1 MKARITLI
9 FIFILYNVNV
19 FSQKDLTVQ
28 TKISNDTIG
37 FFDVLIVHFEA
48 NNSEAEFKAP
58 NFKDF
63 EIYKPREHN
72 VSVSYQNDLKISK
85 TIYTYYLKPKRMG
98 KLILESV
105 IFDNNE
111 KSFETKPMIIQV
123 NGTTLVNDPLKDE
136 NKIFCVAHISNYN
149 PYCYQPVTIDY
160 KLYFDDDIVPK
171 VLLADFDAQYL
182 KEFLIQTIDVKA
194 DITKE
199 LYNGKEYNCSLIKKD
214 VIRFKQLYDIYIKN
228 KIIITYKTNSIPYT
242 NIGFDNTSKII
253 LPVISKRI
261 VSKRFEYDYKFPFNI
276 TSYGDYKLEVLYP
289 KQTKIKKDKIIEI
302 SLQLY
307 GEGFIDDNT
316 IPLINIPGT
325 FEIILNTIKNDHV
338 VEKDKIKSIATRI
351 YKIKPLSEGNY
362 TFYPAQF
369 NFYNENSNEKKAIY
383 SKEFKLS
390 VR

>member
-1 MKARITLI
+1 MKARISFI
-9 FIFILYNVNV
+9 FIFILYNVAV
-19 FSQKDLTVQ
+19 FSQEDLTVQ

-48 NNSEAEFKAP
+48 NNFEVEFKTP
-58 NFKDF
+58 TFKDF
-63 EIYKPREHN
+63 EIYKPLELS
-72 VSVSYQNDLKISK
+72 VSVSYQSDLKISNK
-85 TIYTYYLKPKRMG
+85 IYTYYLKPKRSG

-105 IFDNNE
+105 TFYNNE

-123 NGTTLVNDPLKDE
+123 NGSTLVNNPLKDE

-171 VLLADFDAQYL
+171 VLLADFDALYL
-182 KEFLIQTIDVKA
+182 KEFLIQTIDIKA
-194 DITKE
+194 DINKE
-199 LYNGKEYNCSLIKKD
+199 LYNGKEYNCALIKKD
-214 VIRFKQLYDIYIKN
+214 VIRFKKLYDIYINN
-228 KIIITYKTNSIPYT
+228 KIVITYKTNSLSYT

-253 LPVISKRI
+253 LPVVSERI
-261 VSKRFEYDYKFPFNI
+261 ISKRFEYDYKFPFNI

-289 KQTKIKKDKIIEI
+289 QETKIKKDKIIEI

-307 GEGFIDDNT
+307 GEGYIDDNT
-316 IPLINIPGT
+316 IPLITIPGT
-325 FEIILNTIKNDHV
+325 FEIISNTIKNDHV
-338 VEKDKIKSIATRI
+338 VEKDKIKSVASRT
-351 YKIKPLSEGNY
+351 YKLKPLSEGNY
-362 TFYPAQF
+362 TFYPAQY
-369 NFYNENSNEKKAIY
+369 NFYNESSNEKKAIY

>member
-1 MKARITLI
+1 
-9 FIFILYNVNV
+9 VNV

-37 FFDVLIVHFEA
+37 FFDVLIVNFEA

-63 EIYKPREHN
+63 EIYKPLEHS
-72 VSVSYQNDLKISK
+72 VSVSYQSDLKISN
-85 TIYTYYLKPKRMG
+85 TIYTYYLKPKRSG

-105 IFDNNE
+105 IFDYNE
-111 KSFETKPMIIQV
+111 KSFETKPIIIQV

-149 PYCYQPVTIDY
+149 PFCYQPVTIEY
-160 KLYFDDDIVPK
+160 KLYYDDDIIPK
-171 VLLADFDAQYL
+171 VITGDFDAEYL
-182 KEFLIQTIDVKA
+182 KELYIYTIDEKFKYG
-194 DITKE
+194 KE
-199 LYNGKEYNCSLIKKD
+199 LYNGKEYNCALITKD
-214 VIRFKQLYDIYIKN
+214 VIRFKQLYDTYIRN

-242 NIGFDNTSKII
+242 NIGFDDTSKII
-253 LPVISKRI
+253 LPIISKRI
-261 VSKRFEYDYKFPFNI
+261 VSKRFQYDYKFPFNI

-325 FEIILNTIKNDHV
+325 FEIISNTIKNDHV

-362 TFYPAQF
+362 TFYPVQY
-369 NFYNENSNEKKAIY
+369 NFYNESSNEKKAIY